1 MRDEKA
7 GCRYHRRAGIAY
19 SDFMDFNL
27 DPTWLFVSLII
38 GGIGYV
44 AFMYGKKQGRMPA
57 MAAGIAL
64 IVFPYFVSSTPWMI
78 AIATGILAALWA
90 AVRAGW

>member
-1 MRDEKA
+1 M
-7 GCRYHRRAGIAY
+7 
-19 SDFMDFNL
+19 SF
-27 DPTWLFVSLII
+27 DPAWLFVSLII

-44 AFMYGKKQGRMPA
+44 AFMYGKKQARVPA

-64 IVFPYFVSSTPWMI
+64 IVFPYFVSSTLWMI
-78 AIATGILAALWA
+78 AIAAGILAALWA